1 METTSHT
8 VTLANGKHVPWDEFC
23 SWSAYK
29 QRSISPFKNV
39 GSNNGSSRPVMTPDG
54 KFDSVRDACRFYG
67 VTRMFLTYRLTSPK
81 YADFY
86 YLEFCVN
93 PSHELNN
100 GPKAVNTPLG
110 RFNSIKSA
118 ADQYG
123 VSEAV
128 MKNWIKNTNNKS
140 FSFNIENPGTPSSS
154 KRVRAPAGDFPSVAA
169 AARFYSVSNCVI
181 TNGAKGVGQLANQIS
196 FF

>member
-1 METTSHT
+1 LKSAFE
-8 VTLANGKHVPWDEFC
+8 LA
-23 SWSAYK
+23 
-29 QRSISPFKNV
+29 
-39 GSNNGSSRPVMTPDG
+39 
-54 KFDSVRDACRFYG
+54 
-67 VTRMFLTYRLTSPK
+67 MFLTYRLTSAK

-86 YLEFCVN
+86 YLEFFVN

-169 AARFYSVSNCVI
+169 AARFYSLSNCVI

-196 FF
+196 FL